1 MTDHPSL
8 SVVIASVNGMPY
20 LGACLDSLRDHAPE
34 AQVIVAD
41 STDAATRA
49 TVQRDWPFA
58 TVLAFTEPTT
68 IPALRAA
75 GIFAA
80 SASTVAVIED
90 HCVVGAG
97 WASALLRARRDGHAV
112 VGGPIRNG
120 VGARTR
126 DWAAFLFEYSA
137 FLEPVVRGPTESL
150 PGMNVCYD
158 AEAVLEIT
166 DLLRAGKWES
176 WLHGRLRE
184 RGFELYCE
192 PDAAIEHEM
201 DFGIR
206 DFMAQRYHY
215 ARAYAAMRTPD
226 LRGRRVLYCLA
237 SPLLVPLLYGRIAR
251 NVVRTRRNQAR
262 LVLATPLILVYT
274 VVTAVGEA
282 VGYAAGAGGSLLR
295 VK

>member
-1 MTDHPSL
+1 MPDDPAL

-20 LGACLDSLRDHAPE
+20 LGACLDSLRDHATE
-34 AQVIVAD
+34 AEVIVAD
-41 STDAATRA
+41 CTDAATRA

-90 HCVVGAG
+90 HCIVGVG
-97 WASALLRARRDGHAV
+97 WASALLRARQDGHAV

-137 FLEPVVRGPTESL
+137 FLEPVQRGPTESL

-158 AEAVLEIT
+158 AEAVLEIA

-176 WLHGRLRE
+176 WLHGRLRG

-192 PDAAIEHEM
+192 PDAVIEHEM
-201 DFGIR
+201 DFGVG
-206 DFMAQRYHY
+206 DFISQRYHY
-215 ARAYAAMRTPD
+215 SRAYAAMRTPD
-226 LRGRRVLYCLA
+226 LRGRRVIYCLA
-237 SPLLVPLLYGRIAR
+237 SPLLVPLLYARIAR
-251 NVVRTRRNQAR
+251 NVFRTRRNQAK

-274 VVTAVGEA
+274 LVTAAGEA
-282 VGYAAGAGGSLLR
+282 GGYAAGGGSSLLR

>member
-1 MTDHPSL
+1 MTDPSL

-20 LGACLDSLRDHAPE
+20 LGACLDSLRDRAPGAE
-34 AQVIVAD
+34 VIVAD
-41 STDAATRA
+41 CTDAATRA
-49 TVQRDWPFA
+49 RVQRDWPFA

-97 WASALLRARRDGHAV
+97 WASALQRARQDGHAV

-120 VGARTR
+120 AGARTR

-137 FLEPVVRGPTESL
+137 FLEPVRARPDQSL

-158 AEAVLEIT
+158 AEAVREIA

-176 WLHGRLRE
+176 WLHSRLRD

-192 PDAAIEHEM
+192 PDAVIEHEM

-206 DFMAQRYHY
+206 DFIAQRYHY
-215 ARAYAAMRTPD
+215 ARAYAAMRKPD
-226 LRGRRVLYCLA
+226 LRGRRVVYCLA
-237 SPLLVPLLYGRIAR
+237 SPLLIPMLYWRVAR
-251 NVVRTRRNQAR
+251 NVFRTRRHR
-262 LVLATPLILVYT
+262 R
-274 VVTAVGEA
+274 
-282 VGYAAGAGGSLLR
+282 SSCWR
-295 VK
+295 RR

>member
-1 MTDHPSL
+1 VTDPSL

-20 LGACLDSLRDHAPE
+20 LGACLDSLRDHARG
-34 AQVIVAD
+34 ADVIVAD
-41 STDAATRA
+41 CTDAATRV

-58 TVLAFTEPTT
+58 RVLAFTEPTT
-68 IPALRAA
+68 IPVLRAA

-80 SASTVAVIED
+80 SASTIAVIED
-90 HCVVGAG
+90 HCVVGVG
-97 WASALLRARRDGHAV
+97 WASALLRARQEGHAV
-112 VGGPIRNG
+112 VGGPIRSG
-120 VGARTR
+120 VGARIR

-137 FLEPVVRGPTESL
+137 FLEPVQRGATDSL

-158 AEAVLEIT
+158 AEAVLEIA

-192 PDAAIEHEM
+192 PDAVIEHEM

-206 DFMAQRYHY
+206 DFVAQRYHY

-226 LRGRRVLYCLA
+226 LHGRRVVYCLA
-237 SPLLVPLLYGRIAR
+237 APLLVPLLYGRIAR
-251 NVVRTRRNQAR
+251 NVVRTRRNRAK